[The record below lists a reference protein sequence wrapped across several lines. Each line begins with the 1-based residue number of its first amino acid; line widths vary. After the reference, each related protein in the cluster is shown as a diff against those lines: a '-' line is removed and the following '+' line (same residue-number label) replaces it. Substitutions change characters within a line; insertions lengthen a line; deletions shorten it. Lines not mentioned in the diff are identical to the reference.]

1 MIKGKMSRIH
11 SVVNVDDAKKF
22 YDNHE
27 LKTLGEGMQ
36 DMVAYWDDKERLRI
50 MTLEQFGRE
59 RNWDIPEDE

>member
-1 MIKGKMSRIH
+1 MCRIH

-22 YDNHE
+22 YDNRE
-27 LKTLGEGMQ
+27 LMTLDAGML
-36 DMVAYWDDKERLRI
+36 DMVAYMDDKERLRI